1 MFVISQEQR
10 RWIKKIESMIES
22 LHPVI
27 KRKLCLK
34 LIDVFEKSLSN
45 EERERREEI
54 PVFTRTGQ
62 LISWTIYKHGRIGY
76 LALKYFI
83 KYYQET
89 LDFEDG
95 A

>member
-1 MFVISQEQR
+1 MFTITPEQR
-10 RWIKKIESMIES
+10 KQIKEIGDMIEK
-22 LHPVI
+22 LHPSI

-34 LIDVFEKSLSN
+34 LIDVFEKSLPN
-45 EERERREEI
+45 EQRKERGEI
-54 PVFTRTGQ
+54 PIFTRTGQ
-62 LISWTIYKHGRIGY
+62 LISWIIYEYKRIGY

-95 A
+95 T